1 MAHPRRFLVHV
12 AATLALTVLA
22 ACTPSTTSSI
32 IPTAAT
38 SSATPTPSP
47 SVTYGPNQTAA
58 LAAVTGYY
66 AWWNRARKNPRDPQ
80 FKELPKYVDV
90 AAKLSG
96 SVTGDVVDLVYPG
109 LHQVGDMVIASS
121 LPGPESTSQIGV
133 TICLDRTGTS
143 VVNESGATV
152 DPIDGRTGAT
162 IPASQVFTRRTYLLT
177 TQLKSSNWVITD
189 LSGGTSP
196 C

>member
-1 MAHPRRFLVHV
+1 MGHPRRFLVGV

-38 SSATPTPSP
+38 RSATPTPSP

-66 AWWNRARKNPRDPQ
+66 AWWNAARKNPRAPQ
-80 FKELPKYVDV
+80 FLELPKYMDLN
-90 AAKLSG
+90 AAAYGL
-96 SVTGDVVDLVYPG
+96 TIGDVNTLASDG
-109 LHQVGDMVIASS
+109 FRQVGDMVATNLAPDSETSAKIA
-121 LPGPESTSQIGV
+121 V
-133 TICLDRTGTS
+133 TLCLDRSGTHLENS
-143 VVNESGATV
+143 ANVTV
-152 DPIDGRTGAT
+152 DPIDGHSGAT
-162 IPASQVFTRRTYLLT
+162 IPAAQAFARRSYVIETAVNGT
-177 TQLKSSNWVITD
+177 ARVITD
-189 LSGGTSP
+189 LTGGTSP

>member
-1 MAHPRRFLVHV
+1 MTHPRTTLAAV
-12 AATLALTVLA
+12 AASVVVAMSA
-22 ACTPSTTSSI
+22 ACTPSTTATV
-32 IPTAAT
+32 IPTVA
-38 SSATPTPSP
+38 SSSPTPSSTP
-47 SVTYGPNQTAA
+47 SATYGPNQTAA
-58 LAAVTGYY
+58 IAAVTGYY

-109 LHQVGDMVIASS
+109 FHQVGDMVITSL
-121 LPGPESTSQIGV
+121 LPGPESPSQIGM

-143 VVNESGATV
+143 VVNEAGVTV

-162 IPASQVFTRRTYLLT
+162 IPASQVFTRRTYFLT